1 MAVAKDEKRG
11 RSFHAGRAR
20 ILFEISRGEG
30 IQASDIV
37 ERAGIDKG
45 YLSRILERF
54 SAKKLVSRPGF
65 TYAWLGVLADFLNEK
80 QLLHLLQS
88 APGKNSG

>member
-1 MAVAKDEKRG
+1 MQLKDLLREPITNLNLDE
-11 RSFHAGRAR
+11 SFCTQCRAMGFSNLED
-20 ILFEISRGEG
+20 IL
-30 IQASDIV
+30 
-37 ERAGIDKG
+37 
-45 YLSRILERF
+45 LCPP
-54 SAKKLVSRPGF
+54 KKLVSRPGF